1 MLKLSRKKAQK
12 TFGVDGLQEI
22 QPIKYLKLIPDMPV
36 LFLHGQND
44 HFINYTNANE
54 LFQEKIRY
62 EIPKKKFIIHYPWC

>member
-1 MLKLSRKKAQK
+1 
-12 TFGVDGLQEI
+12 
-22 QPIKYLKLIPDMPV
+22 MPM

-62 EIPKKKFIIHYPWC
+62 EIPKKVHYTLSLMLTTVKFF